1 MSNRA
6 ERREAERLKRKLAYQ
21 QSRQTPTAAAP
32 VATPAQTKANRAN
45 AQFSTGP
52 TSAEGKA
59 TSARNAVKHG
69 LTGNTVLLDSDD
81 QADYQA
87 RLDYYASLYQPE
99 TFEERRLVQ
108 AIHDAN
114 WRLDRITNLE
124 STIYAKGRIELE
136 GSFEEL
142 PAELRKSFIELETSE
157 RHAKALRNLH
167 IQEGR
172 LQRQRSKD
180 LAALAQLQ
188 AERHAAAEAALE
200 KGAKERSTTNPE
212 PIGFVFETP
221 EITIPESTL
230 TADPESISCEEAA

>member
-1 MSNRA
+1 MPNRA
-6 ERREAERLKRKLAYQ
+6 ERREAERLNRKLAYQ
-21 QSRQTPTAAAP
+21 QSQNPTAAAP
-32 VATPAQTKANRAN
+32 VATPAQTQANRAN

-52 TSAEGKA
+52 TSPAGKA

-81 QADYQA
+81 EAEYQA
-87 RLDYYASLYQPE
+87 RLDYYASLYQPA

-142 PAELRKSFIELETSE
+142 PAAQRKSFIELETSQ
-157 RHAKALRNLH
+157 RYAKALRNLH
-167 IQEGR
+167 IQEAR

-180 LAALAQLQ
+180 LAALQQLQ
-188 AERHAAAEAALE
+188 AERAAAAEAA
-200 KGAKERSTTNPE
+200 KELAQRTTPQ

-221 EITIPESTL
+221 EITVPDTAI
-230 TADPESISCEEAA
+230 TADPKSNFYREAA